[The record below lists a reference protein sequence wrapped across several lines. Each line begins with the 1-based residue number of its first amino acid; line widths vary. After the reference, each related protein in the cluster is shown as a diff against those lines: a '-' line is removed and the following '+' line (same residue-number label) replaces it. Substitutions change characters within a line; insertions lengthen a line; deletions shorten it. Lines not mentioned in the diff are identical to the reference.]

1 MEDKGTS
8 PVVGIEGN
16 KRYHKENLER
26 MYRKKGRGWAKHRDF
41 MLYVAR
47 LALKSFISSIY

>member
-26 MYRKKGRGWAKHRDF
+26 MYRKKGR
-41 MLYVAR
+41 
-47 LALKSFISSIY
+47 